1 MERCEL
7 NLEKEKIRLLD
18 QLKRKDS
25 LLLEDWLFPTCGVK
39 MMEVKTEKGGA
50 RRIGTEVK
58 EVYKDTIIGTIVGEE
73 SLILFVKENDEG
85 MVLLEN
91 LLV

>member
-1 MERCEL
+1 
-7 NLEKEKIRLLD
+7 
-18 QLKRKDS
+18 
-25 LLLEDWLFPTCGVK
+25 
-39 MMEVKTEKGGA
+39 MMEIKTEKGGA

-58 EVYKDTIIGTIVGEE
+58 KVYKDTIIGTIVGGE

-91 LLV
+91 LLI